1 MSNVKQIHY
10 DLSELELKDADFNLI
25 QGEKGNGKSYQ
36 VKHKRAV
43 LKYLRTGKR
52 FIYLRRWKEE
62 ITTDKVEA
70 YFADVDINK
79 LTGGQYNCI
88 TTWRKQLFLSFY
100 DSEKMSTKRGEKI
113 GYVMALSREQNFSGG
128 SFLDVEDIIFEEFIS
143 RDDYVANEP
152 LKLMYLYS
160 TVDRKRHKVKV
171 WMCGNTVSKICPYVQ
186 DWNLTKILSEQKQ
199 GTIIVKD
206 MDTGDFDENGNRIVV
221 KLAIEYCKSVG
232 RSSFVFGKSTQ
243 TINSGGWQ
251 ADPQP
256 QLPKS
261 YNEYKVIFRFI
272 FFYSG
277 FKFLCELLQDDEQSV
292 IWFIKP
298 FKGSIKPR
306 TIVFS
311 DIIKTSPYWQCD
323 IYNTDFPNRKLN
335 DLFKT
340 FREKSIFYANDLC
353 GTDFKQAIN
362 FSIKK

>member
-1 MSNVKQIHY
+1 MSNNKIIHY
-10 DLSELELKDADFNLI
+10 NLDLLDSKDADFNWI

-36 VKHKRAV
+36 VKHKKAV
-43 LKYLRTGKR
+43 LKYLKTGKR

-62 ITTDKVEA
+62 ITTDKVES

-100 DSEKMSTKRGEKI
+100 DQEQMKTKRGEKI
-113 GYVMALSREQNFSGG
+113 GYVMALSREQQFSGG

-143 RDDYVANEP
+143 RDEYIANEP

-160 TVDRKRHKVKV
+160 TVDRKRHKVRV

-186 DWNLTKILSEQKQ
+186 DWGLSKILSEQKP
-199 GTIIVKD
+199 GTIVEKD
-206 MDTGDFDENGNRIVV
+206 MFTGDYNENGEPVNV
-221 KLAIEYCKSVG
+221 KLAIEYCPSVG
-232 RSSFVFGKSTQ
+232 RSSFVFGKATQ

-251 ADPQP
+251 AEPQP
-256 QLPKS
+256 QLPFSK
-261 YNEYKVIFRFI
+261 KDCKTIFRFI

-277 FKFLCELLQDDEQSV
+277 FKFICELLRHDKETF
-292 IWFIKP
+292 WFIFP
-298 FKGSIKPR
+298 YKGKIQKN

-323 IYNTDFPNRKLN
+323 IYNTDFKNERLN
-335 DLFKT
+335 KLFKT
-340 FREKSIFYANDLC
+340 FREKSIFYSSDLC

-362 FSIKK
+362 FTIRK